1 MTNGKNTSGK
11 RKRQVPKAG
20 LPFRLSPVAL
30 GLCCLVVVMAVTT
43 GKVHS
48 QQDGNGNQ
56 HDMSGIPPINPL
68 ANRHP
73 DANRLLEDA
82 MRAKDNQKRLQQLNV
97 QRQKQ
102 MTEDTARL
110 LTLAS
115 ELKSEMRQ
123 PGKDALSVVELRK
136 AELIEKLARNVREK
150 MKATIGPD

>member
-1 MTNGKNTSGK
+1 
-11 RKRQVPKAG
+11 
-20 LPFRLSPVAL
+20 
-30 GLCCLVVVMAVTT
+30 
-43 GKVHS
+43 
-48 QQDGNGNQ
+48 
-56 HDMSGIPPINPL
+56 
-68 ANRHP
+68 
-73 DANRLLEDA
+73 